1 MFGSCNSPYVKV
13 EVVDDDF
20 EIRNHPI
27 NRVEDIE
34 TYQFSSLDEMM
45 IAEILT
51 GNLEMELFDLKNYI
65 TDFKNKFNNFEHG
78 FPAESYE
85 KNKKLIINLINYEN
99 KEERD
104 ELNEKFVN
112 IKFFNLDYSRSLRLC

>member
-13 EVVDDDF
+13 ELVDDDS

-51 GNLEMELFDLKNYI
+51 SNLELELFDLTKCI
-65 TDFKNKFNNFEHG
+65 TDFKNKYNHFGYG

-112 IKFFNLDYSRSLRLC
+112 IKFFNLDYSRSLRLG

>member
-27 NRVEDIE
+27 NRVVDLEM
-34 TYQFSSLDEMM
+34 YQFSSLDEMM